1 MIRFS
6 ALLLCAVLAWGQ
18 RPSDAEAAALI
29 ERSRQK
35 ALDYTNSLPD
45 FICSEVIH
53 RYAVASESVWT
64 LTDTLTVK
72 LGYSQ
77 QIEMHKLELING
89 KPTDRDFDDLG
100 GATSSGELGGVLRV
114 IFDPAS
120 KTAFDWYSS
129 RAVRN
134 RRAAAYRYAVAAAN
148 SPYYVEHQKRKG
160 IVGLHGTVAVDRET
174 GEVLALS
181 YMAYDIPKKLEVQS
195 LIGSVEYDL
204 ANVGSRTYLLPA
216 RSEMEMHASELWT
229 RNKMEFRDYRRFSA
243 DSSIEFGPV
252 K

>member
-35 ALDYTNSLPD
+35 ALDYANSLPA

-53 RYAVASESVWT
+53 RYAAASEGVWS

-89 KPTDRDFDDLG
+89 MPTDRNFDDLG
-100 GATSSGELGGVLRV
+100 GATSSGEFGGVLRV

-120 KTAFDWYSS
+120 KTALDWYSS

-134 RRAAAYRYAVAAAN
+134 RRAAVYRYAVAAAN
-148 SPYYVEHQKRKG
+148 SPYYVEHRKRKG
-160 IVGLHGTVAVDRET
+160 IVGLHGTVTVDSET
-174 GEVLALS
+174 GEVLALT

-204 ANVGSRTYLLPA
+204 ANVGGGTHLLPA

-229 RNKMEFRDYRRFSA
+229 RNKMEFRDYRKFSA

>member
-1 MIRFS
+1 MVRFS

-18 RPSDAEAAALI
+18 RPVDADSAALI

-45 FICSEVIH
+45 FICSEEIH
-53 RYAVASESVWT
+53 RYTAPAEGVWT
-64 LTDTLTVK
+64 LSDTLTVK
-72 LGYSQ
+72 LGYSRQ
-77 QIEMHKLELING
+77 MEMHKLELIDG
-89 KPTDRDFDDLG
+89 KPTDRSFDDLG
-100 GATSSGELGGVLRV
+100 GATSSGEFGGVLRT

-120 KTAFDWYSS
+120 KTAFDWSSS

-134 RRAAAYRYAVAAAN
+134 RRAAVYHYTVAAAN
-148 SPYYVEHQKRKG
+148 SPYYVEHKKQVG
-160 IVGLHGTVAVDRET
+160 IVGLHGTVTVDHES
-174 GEVLALS
+174 GEVIALN
-181 YMAYDIPKKLEVQS
+181 YIAYDIPKQLELQS

-204 ANVGSRTYLLPA
+204 ATVGGGTRLLPA

-229 RNKMEFRDYRRFSA
+229 RNKTEFRDYRKFSA

>member
-1 MIRFS
+1 
-6 ALLLCAVLAWGQ
+6 
-18 RPSDAEAAALI
+18 
-29 ERSRQK
+29 
-35 ALDYTNSLPD
+35 
-45 FICSEVIH
+45 
-53 RYAVASESVWT
+53 
-64 LTDTLTVK
+64 
-72 LGYSQ
+72 
-77 QIEMHKLELING
+77 
-89 KPTDRDFDDLG
+89 
-100 GATSSGELGGVLRV
+100 
-114 IFDPAS
+114 
-120 KTAFDWYSS
+120 
-129 RAVRN
+129 
-134 RRAAAYRYAVAAAN
+134 
-148 SPYYVEHQKRKG
+148 VEHQKRKG

-204 ANVGSRTYLLPA
+204 ASVGGGTHLLPA